1 MAQQDLRVNI
11 KGDASGLTS
20 ALGRAEGRMKSF
32 GSKMK
37 SIGSSLQTRL
47 ALPLLAIGGAATKM
61 ALDFD
66 ASMTK
71 IKSLV
76 GIAGDEVDAMGERV
90 KQMARETATSS
101 AAAADALFFITSAGL
116 RGEEALDALN
126 ISLKATAAGL
136 GETETIA
143 SLNTAAMAAYG
154 KETLTTTQATDALV
168 AAVREGRLD
177 AAQLADSMETVVP
190 IASEMGVSFNELS
203 AAFAAVSRTNKNA
216 SEAATGLKNIM
227 VSLLNPSTQARDE
240 LERLGL
246 SADII
251 RKNIKDKGL
260 LNTLQLLT
268 ERFDGNADSTTAVF
282 GNVRALIPLL
292 ALTGAAADDVAG
304 IFDRMSDTTGE
315 AERAFGIASDTLSFR
330 FKQAVNGAKQTLL
343 DLGQRLLV
351 EVVPIVEKL
360 AGVIS
365 KVYTAFKNLDPA
377 TQNIVLAIGGIAI
390 VLPTVISLF
399 GTLLTAIGAIMTPV
413 GLVIAALVGV
423 GYVIK
428 KNWSSVLPVI
438 TGFYNQFVDLY
449 NQSAL
454 LRIIVKSVGTSFKI
468 AFLGVKTLI
477 DEASNAL
484 TTMWYV
490 LEAMSR
496 DAPASVIGL
505 IIDQGIENALD
516 IAKKG
521 AQEMADTFSDDLQT
535 ALGSQL
541 EHKTTEQ
548 MQKSLDN
555 AGNAMVDYVKNLAK
569 SLGLDFGTAF
579 GDGIEESAE
588 SEIVGGLL
596 PAITLMANVAKKEL
610 TAWQK
615 WAVANAESINQTLS
629 GILQQG
635 LTNVVG
641 GIAEIFGRALVEGGN
656 VANAIGELLLTTI
669 ADTLK
674 QFGYL
679 LIQAGF
685 AAVALQSLLSN
696 PFAAIAAGAALV
708 ALASAIS
715 AMTPTLLGKTST
727 SGNEI
732 GDRLNA
738 PTIGGIPAFAN
749 GGLVFGPTVGLMGEY
764 PGARSNPEVIAPLSK
779 LQSMIGGR
787 ASDVNVGGEF
797 VVRGS
802 DLVVVLDRA
811 NKSRN
816 RLI

>member
-11 KGDASGLTS
+11 KGDASGLTN

-37 SIGSSLQTRL
+37 SVGSSLQTRL

-66 ASMTK
+66 TSMTK

-116 RGEEALDALN
+116 RGEDALETLN

-143 SLNTAAMAAYG
+143 RLNTAAMAAYG

-177 AAQLADSMETVVP
+177 ATQLADSMETVVP

-203 AAFAAVSRTNKNA
+203 AAFAAVSRTNSNA
-216 SEAATGLKNIM
+216 SEASTGLKNIM
-227 VSLLNPSTQARDE
+227 VSLLNPSTQAREE

-268 ERFDGNADSTTAVF
+268 EKFDGNADSTTAVF

-292 ALTGAAADDVAG
+292 ALTGANADEVAG

-315 AERAFGIASDTLSFR
+315 AAGAFGVASNTLSFK
-330 FKQAVNGAKQTLL
+330 FQKAVNGAKQTLL

-360 AGVIS
+360 AGVVTN
-365 KVYTAFKNLDPA
+365 VYNAFKNLDPA

-399 GTLLTAIGAIMTPV
+399 GTLLTAIGAILTPV
-413 GLVIAALVGV
+413 GLVIASLVGI

-454 LRIIVKSVGTSFKI
+454 LRVIVKSVGTAFKI

-477 DEASNAL
+477 AEASNAL
-484 TTMWYV
+484 TTMWYA
-490 LEAMSR
+490 LEAMSQ
-496 DAPASVIGL
+496 DAPAAVIGL

-516 IAKKG
+516 IAKEG
-521 AQEMADTFSDDLQT
+521 AQEMADTLSDDLQS
-535 ALGSQL
+535 ALASQL

-548 MQKSLDN
+548 MQQSLDN
-555 AGNAMVDYVKNLAK
+555 AADSVVDYVKKLAK
-569 SLGLDFGTAF
+569 SLGLDFGSAF
-579 GDGIEESAE
+579 GSGIEESAE

-596 PAITLMANVAKKEL
+596 PAITLMADATTNEL

-615 WAVANAESINQTLS
+615 WALSNAEAFTEKLN
-629 GILQQG
+629 GIVQ
-635 LTNVVG
+635 G
-641 GIAEIFGRALVEGGN
+641 GIAAMIGGFAEAFGTAIVEGGN
-656 VANAIGELLLTTI
+656 LAGALGEILLGTI
-669 ADTLK
+669 ADILK
-674 QFGYL
+674 QLGMAA
-679 LIQAGF
+679 IQIG
-685 AAVALQSLLSN
+685 LSMIAIKMAFTN
-696 PFAAIAAGAALV
+696 PFTAIAAGTALLALGAAM
-708 ALASAIS
+708 SAAI
-715 AMTPTLLGKTST
+715 PTILGQKST
-727 SGNEI
+727 AGQEF
-732 GDRLNA
+732 GDRGTA

-749 GGLVFGPTVGLMGEY
+749 GGLVFGPTMGLMGEY
-764 PGARSNPEVIAPLSK
+764 PGARSNPEVIAPLNK

-787 ASDVNVGGEF
+787 TADVNVGGEF
-797 VVRGS
+797 VVRGT